1 MIFKEVDFQGDN
13 ENLLKLI
20 EDNCT
25 IARGVRNEIR
35 NAEKLRNQNTVNSVS
50 YDVVGEEKAPVV
62 KKVID
67 EEFEDQVKYYLQD
80 YSKLDVGFSDDDLYD
95 VLPSKNSYRYK
106 DIMLR
111 LMAESVKEIKQLNE
125 LFLGDP
131 LSIEEM
137 EEVKSLVVT
146 EKRKIDFING
156 ILNKKET
163 KTTKKKEEEK
173 NSVIFAPTTG
183 GNIRVIEEMK
193 DIDASYY
200 PAFKELLDSIIDGS
214 FKGVKAF
221 NNNVDLNGVSEV
233 KGHGVRIVFKR
244 ISKKTYALV
253 TAFVKRSTNERGYRD
268 SLKSKVADF
277 RVMHDRLKEKCN
289 DPEFMQQNELYL
301 EELYNILGQNDKN
314 PQMKKGEK

>member
-13 ENLLKLI
+13 DILLKLI
-20 EDNCT
+20 EDNCI
-25 IARGVRNEIR
+25 IARGVRKEIR
-35 NAEKLRNQNTVNSVS
+35 NAEKLHNQNTVNSVS
-50 YDVVGEEKAPVV
+50 YDVVGEEKAPAV

-67 EEFEDQVKYYLQD
+67 EEFDDQIKYYLQD
-80 YSKLDVGFSDDDLYD
+80 YTKLDIGFSDDDFYD
-95 VLPSKNSYRYK
+95 VLPSRNSYRYK
-106 DIMLR
+106 DVMLR

-125 LFLGDP
+125 LFLGEP
-131 LSIEEM
+131 LSKEEM
-137 EEVKSLVVT
+137 EEVKSLVVN
-146 EKRKIDFING
+146 EKRKIDLIKG
-156 ILNKKET
+156 VLNKKET

-268 SLKSKVADF
+268 SLKSKVADY
-277 RVMHDRLKEKCN
+277 RLMHDKLKEKCN
-289 DPEFMQQNELYL
+289 DSKFMEENEFYL
-301 EELYNILGQNDKN
+301 EELYNILGQNEKN
-314 PQMKKGEK
+314 PQFKKEEK